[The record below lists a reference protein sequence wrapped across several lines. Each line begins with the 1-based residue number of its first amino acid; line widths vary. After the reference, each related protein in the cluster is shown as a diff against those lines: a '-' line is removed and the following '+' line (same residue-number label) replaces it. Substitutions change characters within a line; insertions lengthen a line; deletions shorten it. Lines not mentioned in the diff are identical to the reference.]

1 MHACIHKINIVFKEM
16 LKREHTLQGKGFDVY
31 FNLDVKVMI
40 VEDRGGLQVLVLYI
54 HMNVGLIKE
63 SVVLVGQDNA
73 EGADRQTFEG
83 GFFVAES
90 NVEAPEIYS
99 QITSKQKNKS

>member
-1 MHACIHKINIVFKEM
+1 M
-16 LKREHTLQGKGFDVY
+16 LKREHTLQGKWFDVY

-40 VEDRGGLQVLVLYI
+40 VKDRGGLLVLVLYI

-73 EGADRQTFEG
+73 QGADKHLKV

-90 NVEAPEIYS
+90 NVEAPEIYI
-99 QITSKQKNKS
+99 QITSK

>member
-1 MHACIHKINIVFKEM
+1 MFI
-16 LKREHTLQGKGFDVY
+16 LTY
-31 FNLDVKVMI
+31 VKVMI
-40 VEDRGGLQVLVLYI
+40 VEDRGGLLVLVLYI

-63 SVVLVGQDNA
+63 SVVLVGLDNA

-90 NVEAPEIYS
+90 NVEAPEIYI
-99 QITSKQKNKS
+99 QITSK